1 MPDGAIA
8 VIDEAAGQA
17 VSLALALL
25 RLRVSRSSPTGLVER
40 LLLGLGVVV
49 LLSALDDKLFA
60 ALTGIQLDIRALI
73 VNLSGFD
80 LGVGNAERTRDG
92 VVSDS
97 HGVAVLRDGHVAA
110 GIGHPPR
117 LGKRLHGQ
125 R

>member
-97 HGVAVLRDGHVAA
+97 HGVAVLRDGHVAPA
-110 GIGHPPR
+110 
-117 LGKRLHGQ
+117 
-125 R
+125 